1 MLRGAVRSSLLLM
14 VFLSL
19 MVDDADAKS
28 LLRENQKT
36 SDESTSSSSLGTSY
50 YLVRRYRDGLPFFNS
65 VQSSDPNSLAGQ
77 VNMTKEEIK
86 LVKMLLKV
94 QKSYPTLNP
103 ADQGKVRSIFC
114 DQAIGIIYCS
124 S

>member
-1 MLRGAVRSSLLLM
+1 
-14 VFLSL
+14 
-19 MVDDADAKS
+19 
-28 LLRENQKT
+28 
-36 SDESTSSSSLGTSY
+36 
-50 YLVRRYRDGLPFFNS
+50 
-65 VQSSDPNSLAGQ
+65 
-77 VNMTKEEIK
+77 MTKEEIK

-94 QKSYPTLNP
+94 QKSYPTLTP